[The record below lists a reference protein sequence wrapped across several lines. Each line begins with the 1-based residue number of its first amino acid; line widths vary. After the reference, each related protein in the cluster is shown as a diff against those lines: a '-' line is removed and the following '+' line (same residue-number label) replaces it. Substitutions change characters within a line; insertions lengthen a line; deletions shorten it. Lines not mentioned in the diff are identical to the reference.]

1 VSYYETEAMRIT
13 GNDNQPATAFS
24 RARSV
29 ARQTSSDAADAAD
42 TSECRALV
50 PVAPVQS
57 ASRATTVVR
66 QPAGFLAQLIATQ
79 QSLPQTRERRR
90 IDPQVGAAIY
100 AHAGKPAATLPP
112 HALRRAA

>member
-1 VSYYETEAMRIT
+1 MRIA
-13 GNDNQPATAFS
+13 GNDSQPGTAS
-24 RARSV
+24 GRARSA
-29 ARQTSSDAADAAD
+29 ARTTSAGETDAAETSS
-42 TSECRALV
+42 CRALI
-50 PVAPVQS
+50 PLEPAKS
-57 ASRATTVVR
+57 ANHSATVVR

-100 AHAGKPAATLPP
+100 EAAGKPASVPAP